1 MLQFRKKL
9 TLWLPVFLWAAV
21 IFTLSSIKQVQVSE
35 FFAWDFLAKKTA
47 HVLEYTIFYAL
58 IFRATGKKYIL
69 SYILALAYAASD
81 EFHQHYVLGRS
92 ATVIDIGIDLS
103 GANISSYILWKLN
116 QNPKKKQKKQAKS

>member
-47 HVLEYTIFYAL
+47 HVLEYTILYVL

-92 ATVIDIGIDLS
+92 ASVLDIGIDLS
-103 GANISSYILWKLN
+103 GINIGSYVLWKLN
-116 QNPKKKQKKQAKS
+116 RNPNPKPKKPAKN